1 MNKHTLKSS
10 RQLLRVVPPENPF
23 LNYQKVPAFRAA
35 QFIVGLKT
43 QNLHPQRIEIRKKNS
58 PT

>member
-43 QNLHPQRIEIRKKNS
+43 QNLHPQRIEIRKK
-58 PT
+58 